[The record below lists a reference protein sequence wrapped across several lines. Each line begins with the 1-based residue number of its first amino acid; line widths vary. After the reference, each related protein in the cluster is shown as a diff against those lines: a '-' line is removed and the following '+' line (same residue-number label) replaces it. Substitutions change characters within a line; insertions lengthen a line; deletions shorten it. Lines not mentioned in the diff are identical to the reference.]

1 MSNYTYPGAPQAQQV
16 GQTPLFLVFDF
27 ERRNPTAPEHMKIAY
42 TDVMKRIANG
52 RQMVAYTDVIN
63 TVPHKKIEFRAKP
76 NNTLFADLVHAQPKR
91 VRFFLGDEPSLN
103 QEVEQWLTLIQ
114 GNG

>member
-1 MSNYTYPGAPQAQQV
+1 MSYNTYPGAPQAQQV
-16 GQTPLFLVFDF
+16 GQSPLTLVFDF
-27 ERRNPTAPEHMKIAY
+27 ERRNPAAPEHMKIAY

-76 NNTLFADLVHAQPKR
+76 NNTLFADLVHAQPEI
-91 VRFFLGDEPSLN
+91 VRFFLDNEPTFSL
-103 QEVEQWLTLIQ
+103 EVEKWLPIISGTR
-114 GNG
+114 